1 MIVDNPVPDM
11 DTWIGT
17 DESGKGDFFGPLVIA
32 AVLVDRQ
39 KAEKLRE
46 IGVKD
51 SKRLAD
57 STVEKLSQ
65 LIRHAYVHSIV
76 VIGPEKYNQLYEK
89 MKNLNRILAWGHAR
103 VIENILTKVDCPRVV
118 TDQFGDE
125 RFVKSALMEKGRE
138 LKLEQRPGAEED
150 LAVAAAS
157 ILARAEFIRRLEKIS
172 EEIGYHLP
180 KGASTEVERA
190 GKALVTKEGDD
201 ILKKVA
207 KVHFKTT
214 RAILKKN

>member
-1 MIVDNPVPDM
+1 MTVDSPLLEI

-39 KAEKLRE
+39 KAKDLRAM
-46 IGVKD
+46 GVKD
-51 SKRLAD
+51 SKKLSD
-57 STVEKLSQ
+57 STIEKLSQ
-65 LIRHAYVHSIV
+65 FIRPAYIHSV
-76 VIGPEKYNQLYEK
+76 VAIGPEKYNQLYER

-103 VIENILTKVDCPRVV
+103 VIENILAQADCRRAI

-125 RFVKSALMEKGRE
+125 RFVRNALMGKGKA

-150 LAVAAAS
+150 IAVAAAS
-157 ILARAEFIRRLEKIS
+157 ILARAEFVRRLNKIS

-180 KGASTEVERA
+180 KGASPEVERA
-190 GKALVTKEGDD
+190 GRALVQREGDD

-214 RAILKKN
+214 KAILQKT